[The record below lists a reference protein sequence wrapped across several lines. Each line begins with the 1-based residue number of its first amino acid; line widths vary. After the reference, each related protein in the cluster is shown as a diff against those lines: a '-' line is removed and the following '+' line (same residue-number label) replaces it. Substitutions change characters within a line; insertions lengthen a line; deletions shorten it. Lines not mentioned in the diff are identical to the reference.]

1 MSEPSPK
8 ATPTAEASTMKTAG
22 KTIESTAAETTEPA
36 VKSPTA
42 MKAAAP
48 SERFPTGQYQSYR
61 K

>member
-1 MSEPSPK
+1 
-8 ATPTAEASTMKTAG
+8 MKTAV
-22 KTIESTAAETTEPA
+22 KTIEPTATETSEPA

-48 SERFPTGQYQSYR
+48 SERFLTGQYQSSC